1 MPVYTGSFHFGGAI
15 LTNPY
20 STKSSALDLPD
31 IARESPD
38 QPEIRALL
46 SASNAYMESLY
57 RAESNHMLDVESLE
71 GPHVTFLVARVDG
84 QAVGCAAL
92 VRSREEWGEI
102 KRMFV
107 LPKARGRSL
116 GRRLLERL
124 EAVAIEH
131 EVPVLRL
138 ETGVK
143 QPEALALY
151 RSAGFVD
158 IGPFGHYEP
167 DPNSVF
173 MEKRI
178 TSLSA

>member
-1 MPVYTGSFHFGGAI
+1 
-15 LTNPY
+15 
-20 STKSSALDLPD
+20 LDLPD

-46 SASNAYMESLY
+46 SASDAYMASLY
-57 RAESNHMLDVESLE
+57 PAESNHLLDVESLKRDQ
-71 GPHVTFLVARVDG
+71 VTFLVARVG
-84 QAVGCAAL
+84 RQAMGCAAL
-92 VRSREEWGEI
+92 VRCGDEWAEI

-107 LPKARGRSL
+107 MPEARGRRL
-116 GRRLLERL
+116 GRSLLQRL

-131 EVPVLRL
+131 GITLLRL
-138 ETGVK
+138 ETGLK

-158 IGPFGHYEP
+158 IGPFGEYGP
-167 DPNSVF
+167 DPHSVF

-178 TSLSA
+178 TSLEGGPRTATRKDPTS